1 MSLDR
6 IRVVLVR
13 PRNAGNVGATARA
26 MKNMGLRRLVLVAPR
41 GDDGARARE
50 MAVHAE
56 DVLGEA
62 RRVGTLKEAVADCGL
77 VVGATSRQTARS
89 EGECSPRAAAAMIVT
104 ATAANDVAVVFGPEN
119 HGLSGDELALCHR
132 VLSIPASEAYAS
144 LNLAQAVLVVAYEI
158 FLAAGAH
165 APRATR
171 ARAATGQIELMYEKL
186 EESLRAIGF
195 LRRDNAEHMMRT
207 MRDILGRA
215 ALDEREVRVC
225 LGLARQILWAGT
237 RRPRVGGPAA
247 VTGQA
252 AAAAGT
258 PT

>member
-1 MSLDR
+1 MPLDR
-6 IRVVLVR
+6 IRVVLIR

-56 DVLGEA
+56 DVLRDA
-62 RRVGTLKEAVADCGL
+62 SRVGTLKEAVADCGL
-77 VVGATSRQTARS
+77 VVGTTSRQTARS
-89 EGECSPRAAAAMIVT
+89 EGECGPRAAAAMIVT
-104 ATAANDVAVVFGPEN
+104 AAAVNDVAVVFGPEN
-119 HGLSGDELALCHR
+119 HGMSGGELALCHL

-158 FLAAGAH
+158 FLAVGSH

-171 ARAATGQIELMYEKL
+171 PRAATGQTELLYQKL

-195 LRRDNAEHMMRT
+195 LQRDNADHMMRT

-237 RRPRVGGPAA
+237 RRSGVGVPPAPTNQ
-247 VTGQA
+247 VA
-252 AAAAGT
+252 AAAET
-258 PT
+258 QT